1 MKIKNA
7 IYALLLISAPFGIKA
22 YDLFEQN
29 VEVNKNKVRVASFEK
44 LSGAKVEFNSLEK
57 EALLLNNTGK
67 GNSTLKAS
75 NSQISKFVV
84 HRANSNTYETKD
96 FKTWTKAK
104 NDEYVNE
111 QPALKQKPGVV
122 VNNNE
127 LIISGAYGQEY
138 EIYSIL
144 GLLLSQGKVEAKSID
159 ISVLNPGLYVL
170 VVNKEVSKFLKY

>member
-1 MKIKNA
+1 MKMKNT
-7 IYALLLISAPFGIKA
+7 IYALLLINAPLGIKA

-29 VEVNKNKVRVASFEK
+29 VEVNKNKVKVASFEK
-44 LSGAKVEFNSLEK
+44 LNGTRIEFNSLEK
-57 EALLLNNTGK
+57 EAILLNNSSK

-75 NSQISKFVV
+75 NSQVARFVV

-104 NDEYVNE
+104 NEEYFNE
-111 QPALKQKPGVV
+111 QGSQKQKPGVV

-138 EIYSIL
+138 EIYSLL
-144 GLLLSQGKVEAKSID
+144 GVLLSQGKVEAKSID
-159 ISVLNPGLYVL
+159 ISVLNPGIYVL